1 MANICRT
8 EIKIKANEAAIKDFA
23 LRYEACNDGSY
34 PNEQDS
40 PHIIDE
46 FGAQAELLIDRIGSK
61 WIKMYDS
68 WPYWEEG
75 MTEYDFALES
85 ASYYPSDM
93 MNEIYRQLTAIDPN
107 AEMEGRY
114 WDEGFYPIGV
124 FKYVDGKLVTFEE
137 DVDVD
142 EDEEYYWDDQIEPVF
157 DKLNENF
164 G

>member
-8 EIKIKANEAAIKDFA
+8 EIKIKANKAAIKDFA

-61 WIKMYDS
+61 WIKMYDP

-85 ASYYPSDM
+85 AWYSPSDM
-93 MNEIYRQLTAIDPN
+93 MNEIYRQLKQLIQ
-107 AEMEGRY
+107 MLK
-114 WDEGFYPIGV
+114 W
-124 FKYVDGKLVTFEE
+124 KE
-137 DVDVD
+137 DTGMKDIV
-142 EDEEYYWDDQIEPVF
+142 Q
-157 DKLNENF
+157 LGCLSMLMGN
-164 G
+164 

>member
-23 LRYEACNDGSY
+23 SRYEVCNDGLY
-34 PNEQDS
+34 PNEQGS

-46 FGAQAELLIDRIGSK
+46 FGAQAELVIDRIGSK
-61 WIKMYDS
+61 WIQMYDP

-85 ASYYPSDM
+85 AWYPPSDM
-93 MNEIYRQLTAIDPN
+93 MKEIYRQLTTIDPN
-107 AEMEGRY
+107 TEMEGRY
-114 WDEGFYPIGV
+114 WDEGYCPIGV
-124 FKYVDGKLVTFEE
+124 FKFIDGELVTFEE

-142 EDEEYYWDDQIEPVF
+142 QDEEYYWDEQIEPVF
-157 DKLNENF
+157 DRLSENF